1 MDEIKRLFLLW
12 IWCNQNALSAFHS
25 YIYAHI
31 TSYLKATNFE
41 ENVELS
47 WIRWKYGVCY
57 SNQICF
63 LVFTIVIHCCIWD
76 EMRLCVRSESIYAQ
90 NEMTFQGR
98 FHSELPMKSWAEEF
112 SLILCWILMK
122 IFKTT
127 SPFKCKII
135 LSSGITFWFH
145 ITTKKS

>member
-1 MDEIKRLFLLW
+1 MDEIKKLIWLW
-12 IWCNQNALSAFHS
+12 ICCNQNALNFFYS
-25 YIYAHI
+25 YI
-31 TSYLKATNFE
+31 ATNFE

-90 NEMTFQGR
+90 NEMTVQGR
-98 FHSELPMKSWAEEF
+98 FHSELPMNSWDEEF
-112 SLILCWILMK
+112 SLIVSWILMC
-122 IFKTT
+122 IF
-127 SPFKCKII
+127 SSI
-135 LSSGITFWFH
+135 LHFTMSYDGNNIFDYYLLN
-145 ITTKKS
+145 IL